1 MAMQAVGM
9 TLMGWLTPET
19 ALVCAFIQGCSG
31 GIMQNV
37 TAVAY
42 ANFFGRK
49 HLGAIQGFAQSAG
62 VLGASASATA
72 LSAFRAPARARAR
85 ATTPAPA
92 PAPAAAAAAE
102 LMRRAR
108 CVRRERARPAAVRFR
123 PRPLRLVLRGLG
135 CERRRHGRQ
144 RRLLL
149 ALHGASREE
158 AGGELD
164 APPYPGLCFARQP
177 NPSLM
182 LRSLLTRCG
191 GCAQGIYSPDREK
204 RTASEQKGLLSG
216 DDDDES

>member
-62 VLGASASATA
+62 VLGASAPATA
-72 LSAFRAPARARAR
+72 CVLSVLVLLLVPALLL
-85 ATTPAPA
+85 PP
-92 PAPAAAAAAE
+92 PPLLLPLPL
-102 LMRRAR
+102 LMRLLSFPSLIRRAL
-108 CVRRERARPAAVRFR
+108 CVRRERARPVAVWFR
-123 PRPLRLVLRGLG
+123 PRPLRLVLCCLG

-149 ALHGASREE
+149 AFHGAAYQDA
-158 AGGELD
+158 AGGALD
-164 APPYPGLCFARQP
+164 SSHPP
-177 NPSLM
+177 S
-182 LRSLLTRCG
+182 
-191 GCAQGIYSPDREK
+191 
-204 RTASEQKGLLSG
+204 
-216 DDDDES
+216 